1 MKAFRAFRLDTVNQC
16 LRRGDER
23 LRMTPKAYEVLRYL
37 VEHSGRLITQ
47 DEILEAL
54 WPETYVQPEV
64 LRKYIL
70 EIRKVLGDRLDRP
83 LFVETIPKRGYQ
95 FVAPVSEEG
104 SAGAE
109 SPWPHDFTGT
119 LAGRKKPLQRL
130 ETLVRKVSNARRQIM
145 FITGEAGIGKTSL
158 LDAFERTA
166 RRNANA
172 LVARGQCV
180 EGFGGKEPYY
190 PVLEALGQLARDAGT
205 EAFAKMLARHAPTW
219 LVQFPALLNPDQKK
233 TLHEEI
239 LGASRD
245 RMVRELCEALEVIT
259 TEKTLL
265 LSIEDTHW
273 ADTST
278 LDLISALARRRAPA
292 RLLLLATYRPVDVI
306 LSGSPLKAL
315 KQDLLLHSLCEEIAL
330 ERLSEKDVESY
341 LASRSPNGAVPRG
354 MANLVYRHS
363 GGNPLFMTAIV
374 QEMGRKGQLVEEGGR
389 WTLNSPVVTL
399 DPGVPQTLQAMLQM
413 QFERLEVN
421 EQRILRCSS
430 VCGQRFSAWA
440 TSTMLEDDTATVEEI
455 CDRLAGREQFLRPAG
470 IEEIGDGSLS
480 SHYEFRHALYREFLY
495 KQLAVTEKRQFHGR
509 LATKMEALAPPAPV
523 SLAAQLALHF
533 EEGRDF
539 ESAIKYLTVAAENA
553 ARRYARNDSIEILKH
568 GLELLANIPE
578 EKREEWELSLMERLG
593 DAYYALGDMAQS
605 AATYA
610 RMAAVAERAGLK
622 TKLVTTLVQQAAPT
636 SFLDPDACI
645 AICER
650 AAQVSVGQDHLLR
663 ARAEL
668 LASSWRVLFTG
679 WNKQDSAACSEAM
692 ARIRTAANDLG
703 EESTAD
709 DHIHYAHVQ
718 CTESKYESAIEN
730 VELAMPKLLETQHT
744 WEYLSAHTAKAHAL
758 LWLGKLGDAYNLLCK
773 GLDLCEKNGN
783 VPWTRIFRESIALLK
798 FYSFDFEGARRDCL
812 EHVQGVTEGSPGF
825 LTPLAMTILGLSEVE
840 LENPEQAVKYLE
852 GVCGRSVYPKV
863 FMDWYW
869 RIIARCGL
877 AHAWLEWGDINR
889 AKIETEA
896 LFEATDTC
904 GNVVL
909 RALAWDAR
917 ARVAMAGRD
926 EQFADESL
934 RNAFALLDNG
944 RAPIAAWQI
953 HATAANL
960 ARRKKE
966 PVAAEKHRKA
976 AFNIIV
982 CLGDSYQASHPLRET
997 LLSARPLS
1005 RLLQTSKSVS
1015 N

>member
-1 MKAFRAFRLDTVNQC
+1 MKVFEAFRLDTVNQC
-16 LRRGDER
+16 LRRGEER
-23 LRMTPKAYEVLRYL
+23 LPMTPRAYDVLRYL
-37 VEHSGRLITQ
+37 VEHPGRLITQ
-47 DEILEAL
+47 DELLEAL
-54 WPETYVQPEV
+54 WSETYVQPEV

-70 EIRKVLGDRLDRP
+70 EIRKVLGDRLDHP

-104 SAGAE
+104 STGAE
-109 SPWPHDFTGT
+109 PVWPQDFTVS
-119 LAGRKKPLQRL
+119 LAGREEPLQRL
-130 ETLVRKVSNARRQIM
+130 ETLVSKASTTRREIV

-172 LVARGQCV
+172 LMVRGQCV

-190 PVLEALGQLARDAGT
+190 PVLEALGQLARGAGSG
-205 EAFAKMLARHAPTW
+205 AFAKTLARHAPTW

-278 LDLISALARRRAPA
+278 LDLISALARRRTPA

-315 KQDLLLHSLCEEIAL
+315 KQDLLLHRLCEEIAL
-330 ERLSEKDVESY
+330 ERLSEKDVTSY

-374 QEMGRKGQLVEEGGR
+374 EEMAKKGQVAEQGGR
-389 WTLNSPVVTL
+389 WTLSGPVDTL
-399 DPGVPQTLQAMLQM
+399 DPGIPQTLQQMLQM
-413 QFERLEVN
+413 QFERLEVD

-430 VCGQRFSAWA
+430 VCGERFSSWA
-440 TSTMLEDDTATVEEI
+440 TSTMLEDDTANVEEL

-470 IEEIGDGSLS
+470 VEEIGEGSLS
-480 SHYEFRHALYREFLY
+480 SQYEFRHALYREFLY
-495 KQLAVTEKRQFHGR
+495 KQLGVSEKRRFHRR
-509 LATKMEALAPPAPV
+509 LAIKMEALASPAPA

-539 ESAIKYLTVAAENA
+539 ESAIKYLAVAAENA

-568 GLELLANIPE
+568 ALTLLANLSE
-578 EKREEWELSLMERLG
+578 GTSEQFELSLLEGLG
-593 DAYYALGDMAQS
+593 DAYYALGDMPQS

-610 RMAAVAERAGLK
+610 RMAAVAERAGFK
-622 TKLVTTLVQQAAPT
+622 TKLVTALVGQAAPM

-650 AAQVSVGQDHLLR
+650 AAQASVGENHLLR

-668 LASSWRVLFTG
+668 LASSWRILLNG

-692 ARIRTAANDLG
+692 ATIRTAAKGLR

-709 DHIHYAHVQ
+709 DHVLYAHIQ
-718 CTESKYESAIEN
+718 CTESKYESAVEN
-730 VELAMPKLLETQHT
+730 VEVTIPQLVETQHT

-758 LWLGKLGDAYNLLCK
+758 LWLGKLGDAYNSLCK
-773 GLDLCEKNGN
+773 GLDLSEKNGN
-783 VPWTRIFRESIALLK
+783 LLWATISRDSIALLK
-798 FYSFDFEGARRDCL
+798 FHSFDFEGVRRDCL
-812 EHVQGVTEGSPGF
+812 DHVRGGTGGIPELF
-825 LTPLAMTILGLSEVE
+825 NPLAMTILGLSEVE
-840 LENPEQAVKYLE
+840 LENPEQAVNYLE
-852 GVCGRSVYPKV
+852 GVCGRSVCPKV

-869 RIIARCGL
+869 RIIARWGL
-877 AHAWLEWGDINR
+877 AHACLDLGDIKR

-896 LFEATDTC
+896 LFEATNTC
-904 GNVVL
+904 GNVEL
-909 RALAWDAR
+909 SALAWDAS
-917 ARVAMAGRD
+917 ARVAMAGGD
-926 EQFADESL
+926 DPFADESL
-934 RNAFALLDNG
+934 RNAFRLLDNG
-944 RAPIAAWQI
+944 RAPIVAWRI
-953 HATAANL
+953 YATASNL
-960 ARRKKE
+960 ARRKRE
-966 PVAAEKHRKA
+966 PGAAEEHRKA
-976 AFNIIV
+976 AFNIIAG
-982 CLGDSYQASHPLRET
+982 LGDSYQTGHPLRET

-1005 RLLQTSKSVS
+1005 RLLQVS
-1015 N
+1015 RRAD

>member
-1 MKAFRAFRLDTVNQC
+1 MKAFRAFRLDTLNQC

-23 LRMTPKAYEVLRYL
+23 LPMTPKAYDVLRYL
-37 VEHSGRLITQ
+37 VEHPGRLITQ

-70 EIRKVLGDRLDRP
+70 EIRRVLGDRLDHP

-95 FVAPVSEEG
+95 FVAPVCDEG
-104 SAGAE
+104 SSGAE
-109 SPWPHDFTGT
+109 SAWPHEFTGT
-119 LAGRKKPLQRL
+119 LAGREEPLQRL
-130 ETLVRKVSNARRQIM
+130 ETLVRKASNARRQTM

-158 LDAFERTA
+158 LDAFERNTA
-166 RRNANA
+166 RNTNA
-172 LVARGQCV
+172 LMARGQCV

-190 PVLEALGQLARDAGT
+190 PVLEALAQLARGAGT
-205 EAFAKMLARHAPTW
+205 DAFAKILARHAPTW

-245 RMVRELCEALEVIT
+245 RMVRELCEALDVLT
-259 TEKTLL
+259 AEKTLL

-341 LASRSPNGAVPRG
+341 LASRSPNSAVPQG

-363 GGNPLFMTAIV
+363 GGNPLFMTALV
-374 QEMGRKGQLVEEGGR
+374 QEMRKKGQLAEEGGR
-389 WTLNSPVVTL
+389 WTLNSPVETL
-399 DPGVPQTLQAMLQM
+399 DPGVPQTLREMLQM
-413 QFERLEVN
+413 QFERLELN

-430 VCGQRFSAWA
+430 VCGERFSAWA
-440 TSTMLEDDTATVEEI
+440 TGVMLEGDTANVEEI
-455 CDRLAGREQFLRPAG
+455 CDRLAAREQFLRPAG
-470 IEEIGDGSLS
+470 VEEIGDGSLS
-480 SHYEFRHALYREFLY
+480 SHYEFRHALYREVLY
-495 KQLAVTEKRQFHGR
+495 KQLAVTEKRRFHGR
-509 LATKMEALAPPAPV
+509 LATKMEALASPVPA

-539 ESAIKYLTVAAENA
+539 ESAIKFLNVAAGNA
-553 ARRYARNDSIEILKH
+553 ARRYARNDSVEILKH
-568 GLELLANIPE
+568 ALELLANISE
-578 EKREEWELSLMERLG
+578 GTREEWELRLLEGLG

-610 RMAAVAERAGLK
+610 RMAAVAERAGVK
-622 TKLVTTLVQQAAPT
+622 TKLVTALLHQAAPM
-636 SFLDPDACI
+636 SFFDPDACI

-650 AAQVSVGQDHLLR
+650 ATQVSVGDDHVLR

-668 LASSWRVLFTG
+668 LASSWRVLLNG
-679 WNKQDSAACSEAM
+679 WNKLDSAACSQAM
-692 ARIRTAANDLG
+692 VRLRTAANDLRD
-703 EESTAD
+703 ESITD
-709 DHIHYAHVQ
+709 DHVHYAHVQ
-718 CTESKYESAIEN
+718 ATESQYESAIEN
-730 VELAMPKLLETQHT
+730 VELAMPKLVETQNT
-744 WEYLSAHTAKAHAL
+744 CEYLSALTAKAHAL

-773 GLDLCEKNGN
+773 GLDLCQKNGN
-783 VPWTRIFRESIALLK
+783 APWTTIFRDSIALLK
-798 FYSFDFEGARRDCL
+798 FHSFDFEGARRDCL
-812 EHVQGVTEGSPGF
+812 EAGPGH
-825 LTPLAMTILGLSEVE
+825 LTPFAMTTLGLCEVE

-852 GVCGRSVYPKV
+852 GVCGRSVYPKF

-877 AHAWLEWGDINR
+877 AHAWLERGNISR
-889 AKIETEA
+889 AKTETEA
-896 LFEATDTC
+896 FFEATNTC

-909 RALAWDAR
+909 RALACDAR
-917 ARVAMAGRD
+917 ARGAMAGGD

-934 RNAFALLDNG
+934 RNAFTLLDNG
-944 RAPIAAWQI
+944 SAPLAAWRI

-960 ARRKKE
+960 ARRKRE
-966 PVAAEKHRKA
+966 PAAAEEHRKA
-976 AFNIIV
+976 AFNIIA
-982 CLGDSYQASHPLRET
+982 CLGDSFQADHPLRET
-997 LLSARPLS
+997 LRSARPLS
-1005 RLLQTSKSVS
+1005 RLLQSSKSVS

>member
-1 MKAFRAFRLDTVNQC
+1 
-16 LRRGDER
+16 
-23 LRMTPKAYEVLRYL
+23 
-37 VEHSGRLITQ
+37 VEHPGRLITQ

-83 LFVETIPKRGYQ
+83 MFVETIPKRGYQ
-95 FVAPVSEEG
+95 FVAVVSEEG
-104 SAGAE
+104 PARAE
-109 SPWPHDFTGT
+109 SARPHDFTGT
-119 LAGRKKPLQRL
+119 LAGREEPLQRL
-130 ETLVRKVSNARRQIM
+130 ETLAGKASNAWRQIM

-158 LDAFERTA
+158 LDVFERTA

-219 LVQFPALLNPDQKK
+219 LVQFPALLNPDQKGSI
-233 TLHEEI
+233 HEEI

-259 TEKTLL
+259 AEKTLL

-273 ADTST
+273 ADPST

-315 KQDLLLHSLCEEIAL
+315 KQDLLLHHLCEEIAL
-330 ERLSEKDVESY
+330 ERLSEKDVEAY
-341 LASRSPNGAVPRG
+341 LASRSPNGAVPRD

-374 QEMGRKGQLVEEGGR
+374 EEMAKRGQLAEQGGR
-389 WTLNSPVVTL
+389 WTLNGPVDSL
-399 DPGVPQTLQAMLQM
+399 DPGVPQTLQEMLQM

-430 VCGQRFSAWA
+430 VCGERFSAWA
-440 TSTMLEDDTATVEEI
+440 TSTMLEDDTANVEEI
-455 CDRLAGREQFLRPAG
+455 CDRLAGREQFLRPG
-470 IEEIGDGSLS
+470 GMEEIGDGSLS

-495 KQLAVTEKRQFHGR
+495 KQLSVTEKRRFHGR
-509 LATKMEALAPPAPV
+509 LATKMEALASPAPA

-553 ARRYARNDSIEILKH
+553 ARRYAGNDSIEILKH
-568 GLELLANIPE
+568 ALELLANISE
-578 EKREEWELSLMERLG
+578 GTREEWELSLLERLG

-605 AATYA
+605 AAAYA

-622 TKLVTTLVQQAAPT
+622 TKLVTALVHQAAT
-636 SFLDPDACI
+636 MSFFDPDACI

-650 AAQVSVGQDHLLR
+650 AVQVNVGDDHVLR

-668 LASSWRVLFTG
+668 LSSSWRVLLTG
-679 WNKQDSAACSEAM
+679 WNKQDSAACSQAM

-703 EESTAD
+703 EESIAD
-709 DHIHYAHVQ
+709 DHVHYAHVQ
-718 CTESKYESAIEN
+718 CAESQYESAIEN
-730 VELAMPKLLETQHT
+730 VELAMPKLVETQHT
-744 WEYLSAHTAKAHAL
+744 CEYLSAHTAKAHAL

-783 VPWTRIFRESIALLK
+783 VPWTAIFRDSIALLK
-798 FYSFDFEGARRDCL
+798 FHSFDFEGARRDCL
-812 EHVQGVTEGSPGF
+812 QHVQGDHEASPAL
-825 LTPLAMTILGLSEVE
+825 LTPFAMTTVGLSEVE
-840 LENPEQAVKYLE
+840 LENPEQAIKYLE
-852 GVCGRSVYPKV
+852 GVCGRSVYPKF

-877 AHAWLEWGDINR
+877 AHAWLEWGNINR
-889 AKIETEA
+889 AKVETEA
-896 LFEATDTC
+896 LFEATNTC
-904 GNVVL
+904 GNVAL
-909 RALAWDAR
+909 RALAWDTR
-917 ARVAMAGRD
+917 AGVAMAGGD

-944 RAPIAAWQI
+944 RAPIAAWRV

-960 ARRKKE
+960 ARRKRE
-966 PVAAEKHRKA
+966 PVVAEEHRKA
-976 AFNIIV
+976 ALNIIA
-982 CLGDSYQASHPLRET
+982 CLGNSYQEGHPLRKT

-1005 RLLQTSKSVS
+1005 RLLQISRSVS
-1015 N
+1015 D

>member
-1 MKAFRAFRLDTVNQC
+1 MKAFQAFRLDTLNQC

-23 LRMTPKAYEVLRYL
+23 LPMTPKAYDVLRYL
-37 VEHSGRLITQ
+37 VEHPGRLITP
-47 DEILEAL
+47 DEILGAL

-95 FVAPVSEEG
+95 FVARVSEEG
-104 SAGAE
+104 SAGGE

-119 LAGRKKPLQRL
+119 LAGREEPLQRL
-130 ETLVRKVSNARRQIM
+130 ETLVRKVANARRQIM

-158 LDAFERTA
+158 LDAFERSA

-172 LVARGQCV
+172 LMARGHCV

-190 PVLEALGQLARDAGT
+190 PVLEALGQLARGAGT
-205 EAFAKMLARHAPTW
+205 EAFNKTLARHAPTW
-219 LVQFPALLNPDQKK
+219 LVQFPALLNPDQKES
-233 TLHEEI
+233 LHEEI

-273 ADTST
+273 ADPST

-315 KQDLLLHSLCEEIAL
+315 KQDLLLHRLCEEIAL

-341 LASRSPNGAVPRG
+341 LASCSPDGAVPRG

-374 QEMGRKGQLVEEGGR
+374 QEMGKKGQLAEQDGR
-389 WTLNSPVVTL
+389 WTLNGPVDTL
-399 DPGVPQTLQAMLQM
+399 DPGVPQTLQEMLQM

-430 VCGQRFSAWA
+430 VCGERFSAWA
-440 TSTMLEDDTATVEEI
+440 TSTMLEDDTANVEEI

-470 IEEIGDGSLS
+470 MEEIGDGSLS

-495 KQLAVTEKRQFHGR
+495 KQLAVTEKRRFHWR
-509 LATKMEALAPPAPV
+509 LATKMEVLASPAPA

-568 GLELLANIPE
+568 ALELVANISE
-578 EKREEWELSLMERLG
+578 GTREEWELSLLERLG
-593 DAYYALGDMAQS
+593 DANYALGDMAQS

-610 RMAAVAERAGLK
+610 RMAALAERAGLK
-622 TKLVTTLVQQAAPT
+622 TKLVTALVHQAAPM
-636 SFLDPDACI
+636 SFLDPDACT
-645 AICER
+645 AVCER

-668 LASSWRVLFTG
+668 LASSWPILFNG
-679 WNKQDSAACSEAM
+679 WNKQDSAACCEAM
-692 ARIRTAANDLG
+692 ARIRTAAKGLR

-709 DHIHYAHVQ
+709 DHILYAHVL
-718 CTESKYESAIEN
+718 CTESKYELAIEN
-730 VELAMPKLLETQHT
+730 VEVAFPKLVETQHM
-744 WEYLSAHTAKAHAL
+744 WEYLYTAKAHAL
-758 LWLGKLGDAYNLLCK
+758 LWLGSLGDAYNLLCK

-783 VPWTRIFRESIALLK
+783 LPWARIFSDSIALLK
-798 FYSFDFEGARRDCL
+798 FHSFDFEGARRDCL
-812 EHVQGVTEGSPGF
+812 EHVQGGTGGISG
-825 LTPLAMTILGLSEVE
+825 LHTSMSMTTLGLSEIE
-840 LENPEQAVKYLE
+840 FENPEQAVKYLE

-877 AHAWLEWGDINR
+877 AHAWLESGDIKR

-896 LFEATDTC
+896 LFEATNTC
-904 GNVVL
+904 GNVVM
-909 RALAWDAR
+909 RALAWDAS
-917 ARVAMAGRD
+917 ARVAMAGGD
-926 EQFADESL
+926 NQFADESL

-944 RAPIAAWQI
+944 RAPIAAWRI
-953 HATAANL
+953 YATAANL
-960 ARRKKE
+960 ARHKRE
-966 PVAAEKHRKA
+966 PVAAEEHRKA
-976 AFNIIV
+976 AFKIIA
-982 CLGDSYQASHPLRET
+982 CLGDSYQAGHPLRET

-1005 RLLQTSKSVS
+1005 RRF
-1015 N
+1015 

>member
-1 MKAFRAFRLDTVNQC
+1 
-16 LRRGDER
+16 
-23 LRMTPKAYEVLRYL
+23 MTPKAYDVLRYL
-37 VEHSGRLITQ
+37 VEHPGRLITQ

-70 EIRKVLGDRLDRP
+70 EIRKVLGDRLDDP

-95 FVAPVSEEG
+95 FVALVSEEG
-104 SAGAE
+104 SPGSE
-109 SPWPHDFTGT
+109 SAWPHDFTGT
-119 LAGRKKPLQRL
+119 LAGREEPLQRL
-130 ETLVRKVSNARRQIM
+130 ETLVRRASNAWRQIM

-166 RRNANA
+166 RRNPNA
-172 LVARGQCV
+172 LIARGQCV

-205 EAFAKMLARHAPTW
+205 EAFAKMLARYAPTW
-219 LVQFPALLNPDQKK
+219 LVQFPALLNADQKES
-233 TLHEEI
+233 LHEEI

-259 TEKTLL
+259 FEKTLL

-273 ADTST
+273 ADPST

-315 KQDLLLHSLCEEIAL
+315 KQDLLLHRLCEEIAL

-363 GGNPLFMTAIV
+363 NGNPLFMTAIV
-374 QEMGRKGQLVEEGGR
+374 QEMRKKGQLAEEGGR
-389 WTLNSPVVTL
+389 WTLNSPIDTL
-399 DPGVPQTLQAMLQM
+399 DPGVPQALQEMLQM

-421 EQRILRCSS
+421 EQSILRCSS
-430 VCGQRFSAWA
+430 VCGERFSAWA
-440 TSTMLEDDTATVEEI
+440 TTTMLADDTANVVGI
-455 CDRLAGREQFLRPAG
+455 CDRLAGREQFLRSAG
-470 IEEIGDGSLS
+470 MEEIGDGSLS

-495 KQLAVTEKRQFHGR
+495 KQLSATEKRRFHER
-509 LATKMEALAPPAPV
+509 LATKMEALTSPAPA

-539 ESAIKYLTVAAENA
+539 ENAIKYLTVAAENA

-568 GLELLANIPE
+568 ALELLANTSE
-578 EKREEWELSLMERLG
+578 GTRDQWELSLLERLG
-593 DAYYALGDMAQS
+593 DAYHALGDMAQS

-610 RMAAVAERAGLK
+610 RMAAVAEHAGLK
-622 TKLVTTLVQQAAPT
+622 TKLVTALLHQAAPLA
-636 SFLDPDACI
+636 FLDPDACI

-668 LASSWRVLFTG
+668 LAPSWRVVFTG
-679 WNKQDSAACSEAM
+679 WNKQDSDACSEAM
-692 ARIRTAANDLG
+692 TTIRTAANGLL

-709 DHIHYAHVQ
+709 DHILYAHIQ

-730 VELAMPKLLETQHT
+730 VEVAIPKLVETQHT
-744 WEYLSAHTAKAHAL
+744 WEYLSATTAKAHAL
-758 LWLGKLGDAYNLLCK
+758 LWLGKLGDAYNLLYK
-773 GLDLCEKNGN
+773 GLDLSEKNGN
-783 VPWTRIFRESIALLK
+783 LPWTTIFRDCIALLK
-798 FYSFDFEGARRDCL
+798 FHSFDFEGVRRDCL
-812 EHVQGVTEGSPGF
+812 EHVQGGAEGSVGL

-869 RIIARCGL
+869 RIIAQCGL
-877 AHAWLEWGDINR
+877 AHAWLESGDIER

-896 LFEATDTC
+896 LFEATKSC
-904 GNVVL
+904 GNVVM

-917 ARVAMAGRD
+917 ARVAMSGGD
-926 EQFADESL
+926 DQFADESL

-944 RAPIAAWQI
+944 RAPIAAWRI
-953 HATAANL
+953 RATAVNL
-960 ARRKKE
+960 ARRKGE
-966 PVAAEKHRKA
+966 PVAAEEHRKA
-976 AFNIIV
+976 AFNIIA
-982 CLGDSYQASHPLRET
+982 CLGDSYQAGHPLRET

-1005 RLLQTSKSVS
+1005 RLLQISRSVLD
-1015 N
+1015 